1 MEEIRILGIA
11 PFESIRAA
19 MERVARE
26 EFPAVRFEAYTGDL
40 EEGVKIAQR
49 LSKENYDVVISRGG
63 TAELLKKETTL
74 PVVEITFSVYD
85 ILRAIKMAENY
96 NSLYAIVGFPSI
108 TGPAHTLCD
117 LLRFNTDIVTV
128 HSEAEVRSA
137 LERLKLGGYSM
148 VICDNV
154 THSVAR
160 ELGYSAFLI
169 TSGAESLHAAFEH
182 AVDIAKEY
190 RRMRR
195 KIAFLQNAV
204 RQSRGNV
211 LVFNRQKELC
221 YTTEDSV
228 PEKIRDYFVQ
238 RIGDLGSG
246 AVRQFL
252 YTDELTYLRV
262 TAQAMTFANEPFY
275 VFCYTQ
281 TILSR
286 KSINAGIYLYEH
298 NEVQHLFQ
306 DSFLS
311 ISGAIRPLEKRLSA
325 LAATAQ
331 PVLILGE
338 PGTGKQQIAKAL
350 YLNSPYNQ
358 NPFVVINCTTLNE
371 KGWEFLFNSP
381 SSPLLENHITLYFQ
395 DIGKLAYRNLQELLY
410 YSNQISLKTRV
421 FLIFSCI
428 VSPQNVPPP
437 AIQSFFRRDGLRR
450 AVGHPAAL
458 PCRRDPVAG
467 QPLSEQP
474 ERLPGQADHRPGA
487 QCHGSADPL
496 QLAGQLHRVQ
506 GGAERAG
513 GTGVL
518 FLYPERLRD
527 RSAPEGAD
535 APSCGGRPLSG
546 ESLLRKNAGTDHLCC
561 HQPDSL
567 RLRRQSDPC
576 RQTAGHQPVYPLAA
590 PELKAPLLEIL

>member
-26 EFPAVRFEAYTGDL
+26 AFPEVRFEAYTGDL

-49 LSKENYDVVISRGG
+49 LVNENESYDVVISRGG
-63 TAELLKKETTL
+63 TAELLKQKLTM

-128 HSEAEVRSA
+128 HSEAEVHSA
-137 LERLKLGGYSM
+137 LERLKLGGYNM

-154 THSVAR
+154 THSIAR

-182 AVDIAKEY
+182 AVDISKEY

-195 KIAFLQNAV
+195 KIVLLQNAV
-204 RQSRGNV
+204 RQSRGHV
-211 LVFNRQKELC
+211 LVFNEKKELC
-221 YTTEDSV
+221 YATEDSV
-228 PEKIRDYFVQ
+228 PEKVQTYFLQ
-238 RIGDLGSG
+238 RIGDLSSG

-262 TAQAMTFANEPFY
+262 TAQAMTFANEQFY

-350 YLNSPYNQ
+350 YLNSPYNK
-358 NPFVVINCTTLNE
+358 NPFVVINCATLNE

-437 AIQSFFRRDGLRR
+437 AIQSFSAEMGCVGLSVIPLRSR
-450 AVGHPAAL
+450 ADEIPSLANLYLNSLNASLGKQIIGLAPNAMDQLIHYSWPDNFTEFKAVLSELAAL
-458 PCRRDPVAG
+458 ASSSYILNDSVTEVLLKERTLHHAETA
-467 QPLSEQP
+467 LSAENPFSGKTLEQII
-474 ERLPGQADHRPGA
+474 
-487 QCHGSADPL
+487 SAAINQTLSD
-496 QLAGQLHRVQ
+496 
-506 GGAERAG
+506 
-513 GTGVL
+513 
-518 FLYPERLRD
+518 
-527 RSAPEGAD
+527 
-535 APSCGGRPLSG
+535 CGG
-546 ESLLRKNAGTDHLCC
+546 N
-561 HQPDSL
+561 
-567 RLRRQSDPC
+567 
-576 RQTAGHQPVYPLAA
+576 QTLAA
-590 PELKAPLLEIL
+590 KQLGISRSTLWRHLN

>member
-26 EFPAVRFEAYTGDL
+26 EFPEVRFEAYTGDL

-49 LSKENYDVVISRGG
+49 LVNENESYDVMISRGG
-63 TAELLKKETTL
+63 TAELLKQKLTM

-137 LERLKLGGYSM
+137 LERLKLGGYNM

-154 THSVAR
+154 THSIAR

-182 AVDIAKEY
+182 AIDISKEY

-195 KIAFLQNAV
+195 KIALLQNAV
-204 RQSRGNV
+204 RQARGNV
-211 LVFNRQKELC
+211 LVFNEKKELF

-238 RIGDLGSG
+238 RIGDLSSG

-262 TAQAMTFANEPFY
+262 TAQAMTFANEQFY

-350 YLNSPYNQ
+350 YLNSPYNK
-358 NPFVVINCTTLNE
+358 NPFVVINCATLNE

-381 SSPLLENHITLYFQ
+381 SSPLLENHTTIYFQ

-421 FLIFSCI
+421 FMIFSCI
-428 VSPQNVPPP
+428 VSQQNAP
-437 AIQSFFRRDGLRR
+437 APTIQSFSSEMGCVGLSVIPLRSR
-450 AVGHPAAL
+450 ADEIPSLANLYLNSLNATLGKQIDL
-458 PCRRDPVAG
+458 KKI
-467 QPLSEQP
+467 
-474 ERLPGQADHRPGA
+474 HRHCLNIKI
-487 QCHGSADPL
+487 Q
-496 QLAGQLHRVQ
+496 
-506 GGAERAG
+506 
-513 GTGVL
+513 
-518 FLYPERLRD
+518 
-527 RSAPEGAD
+527 
-535 APSCGGRPLSG
+535 
-546 ESLLRKNAGTDHLCC
+546 
-561 HQPDSL
+561 L
-567 RLRRQSDPC
+567 RLRLLIIHLLVWHTLIIWYLLTYSRLVHLTTRYLLSC
-576 RQTAGHQPVYPLAA
+576 SRLVHLTAQY
-590 PELKAPLLEIL
+590 LLSRSLSIHSSFLLLTDTDFSRI

>member
-338 PGTGKQQIAKAL
+338 QIIGLAPNAMDQLIHYSWPDNFTEFKAVL
-350 YLNSPYNQ
+350 SELAALASSSYILNDSVTEVLLKERTLHHAEAAPSAE
-358 NPFVVINCTTLNE
+358 NPFSGKTLEQIISAAINQTL
-371 KGWEFLFNSP
+371 S
-381 SSPLLENHITLYFQ
+381 
-395 DIGKLAYRNLQELLY
+395 D
-410 YSNQISLKTRV
+410 
-421 FLIFSCI
+421 
-428 VSPQNVPPP
+428 
-437 AIQSFFRRDGLRR
+437 
-450 AVGHPAAL
+450 
-458 PCRRDPVAG
+458 
-467 QPLSEQP
+467 
-474 ERLPGQADHRPGA
+474 
-487 QCHGSADPL
+487 
-496 QLAGQLHRVQ
+496 
-506 GGAERAG
+506 
-513 GTGVL
+513 
-518 FLYPERLRD
+518 
-527 RSAPEGAD
+527 
-535 APSCGGRPLSG
+535 CGG
-546 ESLLRKNAGTDHLCC
+546 N
-561 HQPDSL
+561 
-567 RLRRQSDPC
+567 
-576 RQTAGHQPVYPLAA
+576 QTLAA
-590 PELKAPLLEIL
+590 KQLGISRSTLWRHLN

>member
-1 MEEIRILGIA
+1 MVETHTRILGIA
-11 PFESIRAA
+11 PYDGMRTA
-19 MERVARE
+19 MEQAAQAYPNVE
-26 EFPAVRFEAYTGDL
+26 LEVYTGDL
-40 EEGVKIAQR
+40 EEGQAIVQR
-49 LSKENYDVVISRGG
+49 MAPNSYDCIISRGG
-63 TAELLKKETTL
+63 TATLIRQVTDL
-74 PVVEITFSVYD
+74 PVVDIHISVYD
-85 ILRAIKMAENY
+85 VLRTMKLAENY
-96 NSLYAIVGFPSI
+96 TSLYAIVGFPSI

-137 LERLKLGGYSM
+137 LERLKLGGYNM

-154 THSVAR
+154 THSIAR

-182 AVDIAKEY
+182 AIDISKEY

-195 KIAFLQNAV
+195 KIALLQNAV
-204 RQSRGNV
+204 RQARGNV
-211 LVFNRQKELC
+211 LVFNEKKELF
-221 YTTEDSV
+221 YTTADSV

-238 RIGDLGSG
+238 RIGDLSSG

-262 TAQAMTFANEPFY
+262 TAQAMTFANEQFY

-350 YLNSPYNQ
+350 YLNSPYNK
-358 NPFVVINCTTLNE
+358 NPFVVINCATLNE

-381 SSPLLENHITLYFQ
+381 SSPLLENHTTIYFQ

-421 FLIFSCI
+421 FMIFSCI
-428 VSPQNVPPP
+428 VSQQNAP
-437 AIQSFFRRDGLRR
+437 APTIQSFSSEMGCVGLSVIPLRSR
-450 AVGHPAAL
+450 ADEIPSLANLYLNSLNATLGKQIIGLAPNAMDQLIHYSWPDNFTEFKAVLSELAAL
-458 PCRRDPVAG
+458 ASSSYILNDSVTEVLLKERTLHHVEAPPTAENPFSGKTLDQIISAAIN
-467 QPLSEQP
+467 QTLS
-474 ERLPGQADHRPGA
+474 D
-487 QCHGSADPL
+487 
-496 QLAGQLHRVQ
+496 
-506 GGAERAG
+506 
-513 GTGVL
+513 
-518 FLYPERLRD
+518 
-527 RSAPEGAD
+527 
-535 APSCGGRPLSG
+535 CGG
-546 ESLLRKNAGTDHLCC
+546 N
-561 HQPDSL
+561 
-567 RLRRQSDPC
+567 
-576 RQTAGHQPVYPLAA
+576 QTLAA
-590 PELKAPLLEIL
+590 KQLGISRSTLWRHLN

>member
-137 LERLKLGGYSM
+137 LERLKLGGYS
-148 VICDNV
+148 
-154 THSVAR
+154 
-160 ELGYSAFLI
+160 AFLI

-182 AVDIAKEY
+182 AIDISKEY

-195 KIAFLQNAV
+195 KIALLQNAV
-204 RQSRGNV
+204 RQARGNV
-211 LVFNRQKELC
+211 LVFNEKKELF

-238 RIGDLGSG
+238 RIGDLSSG

-262 TAQAMTFANEPFY
+262 TAQAMTFANEQFY

-350 YLNSPYNQ
+350 YLNSPYNK
-358 NPFVVINCTTLNE
+358 NPFVVINCATLNE

-381 SSPLLENHITLYFQ
+381 SSPLLENHTTIYFQ

-421 FLIFSCI
+421 FMIFSCI
-428 VSPQNVPPP
+428 VSQQNAP
-437 AIQSFFRRDGLRR
+437 APTIQSFSSEMGCVGLSVIPLRSR
-450 AVGHPAAL
+450 ADEIPSLANLYLNSLNATLGKQIIGLAPNAMDQLIHYSWPDNFTEFKAVLSELAAL
-458 PCRRDPVAG
+458 ASSSYILNDSVTEVLLKERTLHHVEASPTAENPFSGKTLDQIISAAIN
-467 QPLSEQP
+467 QTLS
-474 ERLPGQADHRPGA
+474 D
-487 QCHGSADPL
+487 
-496 QLAGQLHRVQ
+496 
-506 GGAERAG
+506 
-513 GTGVL
+513 
-518 FLYPERLRD
+518 
-527 RSAPEGAD
+527 
-535 APSCGGRPLSG
+535 CGG
-546 ESLLRKNAGTDHLCC
+546 N
-561 HQPDSL
+561 
-567 RLRRQSDPC
+567 
-576 RQTAGHQPVYPLAA
+576 QTLAA
-590 PELKAPLLEIL
+590 KQLGISRSTLWRHLN

>member
-26 EFPAVRFEAYTGDL
+26 EFPEVRFEAYTGDL

-49 LSKENYDVVISRGG
+49 LVNENESYDVMISRGG
-63 TAELLKKETTL
+63 TAELLKQKLTM

-137 LERLKLGGYSM
+137 LERLKLGGYNM

-154 THSVAR
+154 THSIAR

-182 AVDIAKEY
+182 AIDISKEY

-195 KIAFLQNAV
+195 KIALLQNAV
-204 RQSRGNV
+204 RQARGNV
-211 LVFNRQKELC
+211 LVFNEKKELF

-238 RIGDLGSG
+238 RIGDLSSG

-262 TAQAMTFANEPFY
+262 TAQAMTFANEQFY

-286 KSINAGIYLYEH
+286 KSINAGI
-298 NEVQHLFQ
+298 
-306 DSFLS
+306 
-311 ISGAIRPLEKRLSA
+311 
-325 LAATAQ
+325 
-331 PVLILGE
+331 
-338 PGTGKQQIAKAL
+338 
-350 YLNSPYNQ
+350 
-358 NPFVVINCTTLNE
+358 
-371 KGWEFLFNSP
+371 
-381 SSPLLENHITLYFQ
+381 
-395 DIGKLAYRNLQELLY
+395 
-410 YSNQISLKTRV
+410 
-421 FLIFSCI
+421 
-428 VSPQNVPPP
+428 
-437 AIQSFFRRDGLRR
+437 
-450 AVGHPAAL
+450 
-458 PCRRDPVAG
+458 
-467 QPLSEQP
+467 
-474 ERLPGQADHRPGA
+474 
-487 QCHGSADPL
+487 
-496 QLAGQLHRVQ
+496 
-506 GGAERAG
+506 
-513 GTGVL
+513 
-518 FLYPERLRD
+518 
-527 RSAPEGAD
+527 
-535 APSCGGRPLSG
+535 
-546 ESLLRKNAGTDHLCC
+546 
-561 HQPDSL
+561 
-567 RLRRQSDPC
+567 
-576 RQTAGHQPVYPLAA
+576 
-590 PELKAPLLEIL
+590 

>member
-26 EFPAVRFEAYTGDL
+26 EFPEVRFEAYTGDL

-49 LSKENYDVVISRGG
+49 LVNENESYDVMISRGG
-63 TAELLKKETTL
+63 TAELLKQKLTM

-137 LERLKLGGYSM
+137 LERLKLGGYNM

-154 THSVAR
+154 THSIAR

-182 AVDIAKEY
+182 AIDISKEY

-195 KIAFLQNAV
+195 KIALLQNAV
-204 RQSRGNV
+204 RQARGNV
-211 LVFNRQKELC
+211 LVFNEKKELF

-238 RIGDLGSG
+238 RIGDLSSG

-262 TAQAMTFANEPFY
+262 TAQAMTFANEQFY

-350 YLNSPYNQ
+350 YR
-358 NPFVVINCTTLNE
+358 E
-371 KGWEFLFNSP
+371 
-381 SSPLLENHITLYFQ
+381 
-395 DIGKLAYRNLQELLY
+395 
-410 YSNQISLKTRV
+410 
-421 FLIFSCI
+421 
-428 VSPQNVPPP
+428 
-437 AIQSFFRRDGLRR
+437 
-450 AVGHPAAL
+450 
-458 PCRRDPVAG
+458 
-467 QPLSEQP
+467 QPL
-474 ERLPGQADHRPGA
+474 
-487 QCHGSADPL
+487 
-496 QLAGQLHRVQ
+496 
-506 GGAERAG
+506 
-513 GTGVL
+513 
-518 FLYPERLRD
+518 
-527 RSAPEGAD
+527 
-535 APSCGGRPLSG
+535 
-546 ESLLRKNAGTDHLCC
+546 
-561 HQPDSL
+561 
-567 RLRRQSDPC
+567 
-576 RQTAGHQPVYPLAA
+576 
-590 PELKAPLLEIL
+590 

>member
-1 MEEIRILGIA
+1 M
-11 PFESIRAA
+11 PP
-19 MERVARE
+19 E

-381 SSPLLENHITLYFQ
+381 SSPLLQAGLPQSAGTALLLQPDLAENTGVPDLLLHRFPAERPTS
-395 DIGKLAYRNLQELLY
+395 RHPEL
-410 YSNQISLKTRV
+410 
-421 FLIFSCI
+421 
-428 VSPQNVPPP
+428 
-437 AIQSFFRRDGLRR
+437 FRRDGLRR